1 MPTVGIQIYWLLGL
15 AVLFNAL
22 ANIVIKWAMRG
33 ESSLFAGGVGLTVK
47 SLATNYG
54 LWGGIA
60 LFGLAFVLYSIVLTR
75 VNLSIA
81 YPVMTSLGLV
91 IISLVSILVFKEVIT
106 GVQAGGLL
114 LIIIGVWLVSLGN

>member
-1 MPTVGIQIYWLLGL
+1 MPTLSIQVYWLLGL
-15 AVLFNAL
+15 AVLLNAL
-22 ANIVIKWAMRG
+22 ANITVKWAMRG
-33 ESSLFAGGVGLTVK
+33 ESSLFAQGLGTAVK

-54 LWGGIA
+54 LWGGVA
-60 LFGLAFVLYSIVLTR
+60 LFGLAFVLYSLVLSR

-114 LIIIGVWLVSLGN
+114 LIIIGVWLVSFGN

>member
-1 MPTVGIQIYWLLGL
+1 MPALSIHVYWLLGL

-22 ANIVIKWAMRG
+22 ANITVKWAMRG
-33 ESSLFAGGVGLTVK
+33 ESSLFAEGLGTAVK

-60 LFGLAFVLYSIVLTR
+60 LFGLAFVLYSLVLSR
-75 VNLSIA
+75 INLSIA

-114 LIIIGVWLVSLGN
+114 LIIIGVWLVSFGN

>member
-1 MPTVGIQIYWLLGL
+1 VPALSIHVYWLLGL

-22 ANIVIKWAMRG
+22 ANITVKWAMRG
-33 ESSLFAGGVGLTVK
+33 ESSLFAEGLGTAVK

-60 LFGLAFVLYSIVLTR
+60 LFGLAFVLYSLVLSR
-75 VNLSIA
+75 INLSIA

-114 LIIIGVWLVSLGN
+114 LIIIGVWLVSFGN

>member
-1 MPTVGIQIYWLLGL
+1 MPTLSIQVYWLLGL
-15 AVLFNAL
+15 AVLLNAL
-22 ANIVIKWAMRG
+22 ANITVKWAMRG
-33 ESSLFAGGVGLTVK
+33 ESSLFAEGLGTAVK

-60 LFGLAFVLYSIVLTR
+60 LFGLAFVLYSVVLSR

-91 IISLVSILVFKEVIT
+91 IISLVSVLVFKEVIT

-114 LIIIGVWLVSLGN
+114 LIIIGVWLVSFGN